1 MALRI
6 PGPYKRRLTN
16 ARIARLATVDHQ
28 SPYLVPVCFAF
39 DGKNIYTAIDQ
50 KPKKSA
56 IKELQR
62 VRNIRA
68 NAQVALIIDE
78 YREDW
83 NKLWYV
89 LVRGKAELIEDSE
102 RARTQAIKLLR
113 RKYPQ
118 YRSGLLPDYAQVIRI
133 TPEKI
138 VCWGK
143 S

>member
-16 ARIARLATVDHQ
+16 TRIARLATVDRQ

-118 YRSGLLPDYAQVIRI
+118 YRAGLLPDDAQVIRI

-138 VCWGK
+138 VCWGQA
-143 S
+143 